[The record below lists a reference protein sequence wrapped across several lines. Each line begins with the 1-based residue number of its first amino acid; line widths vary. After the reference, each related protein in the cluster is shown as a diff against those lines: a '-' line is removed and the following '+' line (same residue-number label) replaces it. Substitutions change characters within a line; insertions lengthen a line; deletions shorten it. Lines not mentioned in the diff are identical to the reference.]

1 MPTNSNVENT
11 VENLEKRN
19 KLLLQKNAFLL
30 DKTNSLEDSFAELIE
45 YSDTSIVDSDNEMKI
60 IKTRGNVENVFGERI
75 RKFETGGDLA
85 TAIRKVTRN
94 TVIKNKFTSDND
106 KIEILEAV
114 STFMKSELV
123 EKEFSVLGERNDG
136 EMFLLV
142 WKMKRYKDFFRSY
155 FKIVPSNSI
164 VRAAQIQHKF
174 ELQNIENHWIEILK
188 KIPEG
193 ITLLDNKKKIIFMNE
208 TAKMSHFNEKIKD
221 APVEGRFYHE
231 IFVTEDKD
239 NIRIRIEKLEFTMK
253 LKRSI
258 RFISTTMNNELM
270 YYVYPISDFNGNL
283 INVLIISLPVTANN
297 LEILNEV
304 NFRLVTTLRYLINEL
319 DEFQNIIDDT
329 TSEKESL
336 KQKLYEYSSDT
347 FGAIG
352 GMPSIV
358 DELPYPICI
367 LSIPGYRYEYANK
380 EFCKLMNVQIKDI
393 IGKKDDDLF
402 FGNDLITLENMNFD
416 SVNTGISVEIDS
428 EHITG
433 KQVTIYDSAN
443 HPKNL
448 LRIFTRIEK
457 ETNESSKD
465 RNNNG

>member
-1 MPTNSNVENT
+1 MPTNSNDENI

-30 DKTNSLEDSFAELIE
+30 DKTNDLEERLSELIE
-45 YSDTSIVDSDNEMKI
+45 YSDTSVVDSDNELKI
-60 IKTRGNVENVFGERI
+60 IKTRGNVENIFGEKI
-75 RKFETGGDLA
+75 RKFETGVNLA

-94 TVIKNKFTSDND
+94 TVIKNKFAND
-106 KIEILEAV
+106 SNKVEILEAV
-114 STFMKSELV
+114 SAFMKSEIA

-136 EMFLLV
+136 EMFLLI
-142 WKMKRYKDFFRSY
+142 WKMKRYKDFFRSF
-155 FKIVPSNSI
+155 FKIIPSNSI
-164 VRAAQIQHKF
+164 VRAAQLQHKF
-174 ELQNIENHWIEILK
+174 ELQNRENHLIEILK

-208 TAKMSHFNEKIKD
+208 TAKLSHFNEKIKD

-239 NIRIRIEKLEFTMK
+239 NIRIRIEKLEFAMK
-253 LKRSI
+253 LDRSI
-258 RFISTTMNNELM
+258 RFIATTMNNELM
-270 YYVYPISDFNGNL
+270 YYIYPITDFNGNL
-283 INVLIISLPVTANN
+283 INVLIISLPVTAHNQ
-297 LEILNEV
+297 EIMNEV
-304 NFRLVTTLRYLINEL
+304 NFRLVATVRYLIHEL
-319 DEFQNIIDDT
+319 EEFQSIIDDT
-329 TSEKESL
+329 ISEKESL

-347 FGAIG
+347 FGSIG
-352 GMPSIV
+352 GMPSII
-358 DELPYPICI
+358 DELPLPVCI

-380 EFCKLMNVQIKDI
+380 EFCNLMNVQIKDI
-393 IGKKDDDLF
+393 LGKKDDDLF
-402 FGNDLITLENMNFD
+402 LGNDLITLENMNFD
-416 SVNTGISVEIDS
+416 SVNTGISVDIDS
-428 EHITG
+428 EHLSG

-457 ETNESSKD
+457 ENESSKD